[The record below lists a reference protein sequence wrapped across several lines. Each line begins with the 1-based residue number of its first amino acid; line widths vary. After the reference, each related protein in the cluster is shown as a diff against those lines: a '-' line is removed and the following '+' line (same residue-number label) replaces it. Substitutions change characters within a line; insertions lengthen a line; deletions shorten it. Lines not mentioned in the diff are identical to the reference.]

1 MTIEWTD
8 PAIDEFIE
16 ILSKHTK
23 SVAEKIAGEIS
34 IRVERLKEFPYKGR
48 IVPEF
53 NVRHIRELIYKNY
66 RVIYIISDKIYIA
79 HIRNSKQ
86 QLLNI

>member
-1 MTIEWTD
+1 MIVEWTD

-16 ILSKHTK
+16 VLSKHSK
-23 SVAEKIAGEIS
+23 PAAEKIAREIS
-34 IRVERLKEFPYKGR
+34 IRVERLNDFPQKGR

-53 NVRHIRELIYKNY
+53 NVKYIRELIYKSY
-66 RVIYIISDKIYIA
+66 RIIYIISDKIYIA

-86 QLLNI
+86 QLTDI